1 MYRNISNML
10 VLFAVVLIL
19 PAISGEGLTSSFWG
33 CFHALRPGATIYC
46 KLSGYSYCTHIFFE
60 TGELQCRGGTNRL
73 KLPESVW
80 PNGSSRSSCTEEV
93 KTRLQ
98 HFTDEMTKK
107 KSDLVKIWC
116 PAA

>member
-19 PAISGEGLTSSFWG
+19 PAFPGEGSTIDVWD
-33 CFHALRPGATIYC
+33 CNHAVRNGAIIYC
-46 KLSGYSYCTHIFFE
+46 KLSGYQRLSTFFSS
-60 TGELQCRGGTNRL
+60 TGEVQCVGATKRL
-73 KLPESVW
+73 KLPESAW
-80 PNGSSRSSCTEEV
+80 PNGSSEHYCNEEI

-98 HFTDEMTKK
+98 NFTDEMTKK

>member
-19 PAISGEGLTSSFWG
+19 PAFAGEGFNNPLWG
-33 CFHALRPGATIYC
+33 CFHASNSGATIYC
-46 KLSGYSYCTHIFFE
+46 QLSGFEYCTQIFFGTAE
-60 TGELQCRGGTNRL
+60 VQCRGAAKRL
-73 KLPESVW
+73 KLPESVR
-80 PNGSSRSSCTEEV
+80 PNGSSTYPCTEEV

-98 HFTDEMTKK
+98 RFTEEMEKK
-107 KSDLVKIWC
+107 KSDLVRIWC